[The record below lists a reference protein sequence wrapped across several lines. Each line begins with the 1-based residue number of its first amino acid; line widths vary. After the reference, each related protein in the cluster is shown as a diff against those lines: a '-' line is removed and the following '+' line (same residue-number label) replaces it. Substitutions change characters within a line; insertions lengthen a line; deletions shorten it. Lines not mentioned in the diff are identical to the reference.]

1 MKDLLQNGTL
11 VTVIGL
17 VAGVLTAFSMLPQL
31 LKTLKEK
38 KAENVSPVML
48 VVLIL
53 GVVLWLLYG
62 VLKSDLPII
71 LTNGVSVVLNIF
83 MLVLRWKYRNRG

>member
-83 MLVLRWKYRNRG
+83 MLVLRWKYRNKG